1 MLEDILERTM
11 DAANEFIERPSF
23 KRLTSVSISS
33 LFSASWEY
41 RNSDSGNWR
50 TRMSRIL
57 DVLAEYSIGLL
68 ITIDEIDPNL
78 EELIA
83 KIAKWRFSWRVCPS
97 MFRRFCR
104 TSPFLF

>member
-1 MLEDILERTM
+1 MHRGNTVILIR
-11 DAANEFIERPSF
+11 AI
-23 KRLTSVSISS
+23 
-33 LFSASWEY
+33 
-41 RNSDSGNWR
+41 GR

-78 EELIA
+78 EELID
-83 KIAKWRFSWRVCPS
+83 FSATFQHFVREDRKVALFMAGLPS